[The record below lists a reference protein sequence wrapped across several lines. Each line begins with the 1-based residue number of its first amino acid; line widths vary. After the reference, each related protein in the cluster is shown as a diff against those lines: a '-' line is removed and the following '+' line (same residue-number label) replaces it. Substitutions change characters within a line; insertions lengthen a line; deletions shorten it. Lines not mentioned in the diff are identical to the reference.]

1 MVSFS
6 SLLVAG
12 STLFSAAYAMP
23 QPEGQ
28 LMVRNT
34 PNGEGQ
40 NNGYF
45 YSFWSDGT
53 GDVTYTNLAG
63 GMYSPGETTLWA
75 ATD

>member
-12 STLFSAAYAMP
+12 SALFSATYAMP
-23 QPEGQ
+23 QPESQ

-34 PNGEGQ
+34 PNAEGT

-45 YSFWSDGT
+45 YSFWSDGA

-63 GMYSPGETTLWA
+63 GEF
-75 ATD
+75 ATPHALL